1 MQKQFI
7 LTKQF
12 TEGLKKVQTTDKNK
26 ENGSL
31 MKIYKG
37 IEKKA
42 NVHITIRVI
51 SNIQ

>member
-26 ENGSL
+26 T
-31 MKIYKG
+31 K
-37 IEKKA
+37 
-42 NVHITIRVI
+42 RVVNEDI
-51 SNIQ
+51 